1 MTSLPVN
8 TSRKFW
14 LAPISALFDHHS
26 LVMELAKRD
35 VLGRYRGASFG
46 LLWSLISPFM
56 MLCVYTFA
64 FGGVLKSR
72 WPTAPTGESNFAVIL
87 FIGLII
93 HGFFAECLMRS
104 PTLIT
109 NNPNF
114 VKRLVF
120 PLEVMPWPMVLSALF
135 HLVMNLVVFLGL
147 KLIME
152 GTLAWHMYL
161 LPIVLTP
168 LVLMSLGV
176 AWLLAALGVYLRDV
190 NQVTSVLSTALFF
203 LSSAIVPVDAVPA
216 KYRFFFEM
224 NPLTF
229 IIDQARDVTLWDVA
243 PNWYGLGCYTLIAL
257 AVAYAGR
264 WWFELTR
271 RGFADVL

>member
-1 MTSLPVN
+1 
-8 TSRKFW
+8 
-14 LAPISALFDHHS
+14 
-26 LVMELAKRD
+26 MELTKRD

-64 FGGVLKSR
+64 FGSVLKSR
-72 WPTAPTGESNFAVIL
+72 WPTAPSGESNFAVIL

-93 HGFFAECLMRS
+93 HGFFAECLMKS

-109 NNPNF
+109 SNPNF

-135 HLVMNLVVFLGL
+135 HLAMNFVVFLGL
-147 KLIME
+147 KLIMD
-152 GTLAWHMYL
+152 GWIAWHTFL
-161 LPIVLTP
+161 LPVVLAP
-168 LVLMSLGV
+168 LILLTLGMS
-176 AWLLAALGVYLRDV
+176 WFLAAFGVYLRDIS
-190 NQVTSVLSTALFF
+190 QVTSVLSTALFF
-203 LSSAIVPVDAVPA
+203 LSSAIVPMNAMPE
-216 KYRFFFEM
+216 KYRIFFEM

-229 IIDQARDVTLWDVA
+229 IINQARNVTLWDVS
-243 PNWYGLGCYTLIAL
+243 PDWSGLGLYALVAL
-257 AVAYAGR
+257 ALAYAGR
-264 WWFELTR
+264 WCFDLTR